1 MGIGQ
6 DLIGR
11 NWEPAAADG
20 AAAAAALDLDDG
32 RSCGHHTG
40 RGGRGGVDGQPP
52 RESRLDPGK
61 GARADRAGE
70 YLFEAGEECRL
81 CRGNVVELA
90 HQGRALDGACD
101 TLVRPTCEA
110 TGQRKCGSEDH
121 DQGDAGAEEAVEHG
135 GDRESGE
142 GTLDRD
148 GQGRTRED
156 AYRGACEG
164 DPQGEQS
171 TAAHTSNSEA
181 VDQVR
186 GDGGADDEAAEES
199 DVLASGEGGASP
211 VAIQQGHRSQRKDCD
226 IDEIH
231 VVTSVRSKTVS
242 PIDVEGAVPT
252 VRTHTVATA
261 QASETG
267 GVMYAK
273 HMAKD
278 ETFDITTGADL
289 QEVDNAINQAR
300 KEISTRFDFKNV
312 LAEIEWDKTKAEV
325 TVHTTDEYKLDA
337 IWQVLTQRFIARNVP
352 LKNLVRG
359 AIEQAAQ
366 SSVRQRITLT
376 QAIESDVARKIVK
389 DIKEQKYK
397 KVQASVQGDAVRI
410 ASPSRD
416 ELQQVIAQLKANDYG
431 IELKFGNYR

>member
-1 MGIGQ
+1 M
-6 DLIGR
+6 
-11 NWEPAAADG
+11 
-20 AAAAAALDLDDG
+20 
-32 RSCGHHTG
+32 
-40 RGGRGGVDGQPP
+40 
-52 RESRLDPGK
+52 
-61 GARADRAGE
+61 
-70 YLFEAGEECRL
+70 
-81 CRGNVVELA
+81 
-90 HQGRALDGACD
+90 
-101 TLVRPTCEA
+101 
-110 TGQRKCGSEDH
+110 
-121 DQGDAGAEEAVEHG
+121 
-135 GDRESGE
+135 
-142 GTLDRD
+142 
-148 GQGRTRED
+148 
-156 AYRGACEG
+156 
-164 DPQGEQS
+164 
-171 TAAHTSNSEA
+171 
-181 VDQVR
+181 
-186 GDGGADDEAAEES
+186 
-199 DVLASGEGGASP
+199 
-211 VAIQQGHRSQRKDCD
+211 
-226 IDEIH
+226 
-231 VVTSVRSKTVS
+231 VTSVRSKTVS

-252 VRTHTVATA
+252 VRTHAVATA

-359 AIEQAAQ
+359 TIEQAAQ